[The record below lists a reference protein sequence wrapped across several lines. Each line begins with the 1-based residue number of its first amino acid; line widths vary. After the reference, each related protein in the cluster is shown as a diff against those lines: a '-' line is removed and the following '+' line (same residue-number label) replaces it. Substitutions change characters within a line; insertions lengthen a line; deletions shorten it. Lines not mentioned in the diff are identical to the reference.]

1 MNLIILGKGNIKEDI
16 RYNTAVTKVWTVGTS
31 EYPDADLYFEFHD
44 IPVNHPQGKVITQ
57 VPEMLSQSDLPLNN
71 SICIMLAMAVCF
83 GEFDTIRIAGCPM
96 NTKEEYIEQRT
107 ALAYMV
113 GYYRGKGYKIIWD
126 DLPENTHYGLRGGQ
140 AL

>member
-1 MNLIILGKGNIKEDI
+1 MNLIILGKGHIKEDI
-16 RYNTAVTKVWTVGTS
+16 EYVPASTKVWTVGTS
-31 EYPDADLYFEFHD
+31 KYPDADLYFEFHD
-44 IPVNHPQGKVITQ
+44 IPVNHPAEKTITH

-71 SICIMLAMAVCF
+71 SICIMLAMAVGC
-83 GEFDTIRIAGCPM
+83 GEFDTIRIVGCPM
-96 NTKEEYIEQRT
+96 NTREEYIEQRT

-113 GYYRGKGYKIIWD
+113 GYYKGKGHKIIWD